1 MIINGG
7 FVLYNVHSTNKFYSS
22 FKIEQTETGSNGS
35 WGFSISAFDIHGI
48 ISIPTKSNVSSNN
61 RILNDD
67 ISSVH
72 TDQYYNFKYDPM
84 IDMTD
89 YL

>member
-1 MIINGG
+1 MDHGDFQFQHLI
-7 FVLYNVHSTNKFYSS
+7 F
-22 FKIEQTETGSNGS
+22 TESY
-35 WGFSISAFDIHGI
+35 H
-48 ISIPTKSNVSSNN
+48 N